1 MGVIWLELEGIKQL
15 HSLKGAFLVSFRTRE
30 LFLVK
35 QDNIE
40 LKNTGP
46 LFFFF
51 FYQMGPLASCLNKRS
66 DHSFTF
72 KEVCPD
78 KAYSGK
84 PLMCF

>member
-51 FYQMGPLASCLNKRS
+51 LSNGSTGIMSEQ
-66 DHSFTF
+66 
-72 KEVCPD
+72 EE
-78 KAYSGK
+78 
-84 PLMCF
+84 

>member
-1 MGVIWLELEGIKQL
+1 MGVIWLELEGIKQS

-40 LKNTGP
+40 LKITGP

-51 FYQMGPLASCLNKRS
+51 NQLGPLVSCLNKRS
-66 DHSFTF
+66 DHSFTL

-78 KAYSGK
+78 KVYSVK

>member
-46 LFFFF
+46 LFFFLSNGSTGIVSEQEEWSF
-51 FYQMGPLASCLNKRS
+51 FHFQRGLS
-66 DHSFTF
+66 
-72 KEVCPD
+72 
-78 KAYSGK
+78 
-84 PLMCF
+84 